1 MIGNGTWP
9 VYGHDATVHLLQRT
23 LPSPSADNSAQHGFG
38 GPRHAYLFVG
48 AQGIGKS
55 TLATVYA
62 RALLCTAPSER
73 PCGVCRSCRLIQ
85 SGNHPDFRL
94 VAPVD
99 REGAADRGNGLLRV
113 EQASA
118 IIRDSILSP
127 LEGRYKIFLLQ
138 DMQQANESFANK
150 LLKTLE
156 EPPAHVILLLTASER
171 SRLLPTIVS
180 RCQVMEMQPVAP
192 AAIEQ
197 ALVQHW
203 QAESAHA
210 QLLARLAGG
219 RLGWAVVQL
228 TNGQFNAERQEQL
241 ETLWKLAAANR
252 VQRLAFAEQTAAKG
266 SQPQIFKMLELW
278 TTWWRDVLLAQANC
292 IDACSNIDL
301 REEILRQAAR
311 IPQETVQKYIQTLK
325 RIEGYLHHT
334 TNTRM
339 ALDVL
344 LLQLPKIRD
353 YRN

>member
-1 MIGNGTWP
+1 MAEKGMWP
-9 VYGHDATVHLLQRT
+9 VYGHNTAVHLLQRT
-23 LPSPSADNSAQHGFG
+23 LPSPLADNSSQRGFG
-38 GPRHAYLFVG
+38 GPRHAYLLVG

-55 TLATVYA
+55 TLAQVYA
-62 RALLCTAPSER
+62 QALLCTEPSDR
-73 PCGVCRSCRLIQ
+73 PCGVCRSCRLIR

-99 REGAADRGNGLLRV
+99 REGAVDRSAGLLRV
-113 EQASA
+113 EQAA
-118 IIRDSILSP
+118 TIIRDSILSP

-156 EPPAHVILLLTASER
+156 EPPAHVILLLTATER
-171 SRLLPTIVS
+171 TQLLPTIVS
-180 RCQVMEMQPVAP
+180 RCQVIEMQPIAP
-192 AAIEQ
+192 TVIEQ
-197 ALVQHW
+197 ALGQHW
-203 QAESAHA
+203 QAEPKQA

-219 RLGWAVVQL
+219 RLGWAVTQL
-228 TNGQFNAERQEQL
+228 HNAKFDAERQEQL
-241 ETLWKLAAANR
+241 EALWRLAAANR
-252 VQRLAFAEQTAAKG
+252 IQRLAFSEQTAAKG
-266 SQPQIFKMLELW
+266 SQPQLFNMLELW

-301 REEILRQAAR
+301 REEIARQAAHLS
-311 IPQETVQKYIQTLK
+311 QETVQKYIQTLK

-344 LLQLPKIRD
+344 LLQLPRIV
-353 YRN
+353 